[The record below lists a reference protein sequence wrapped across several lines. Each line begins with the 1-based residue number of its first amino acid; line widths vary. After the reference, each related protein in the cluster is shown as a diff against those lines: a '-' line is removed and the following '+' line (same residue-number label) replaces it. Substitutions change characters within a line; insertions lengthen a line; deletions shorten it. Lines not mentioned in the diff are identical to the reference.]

1 MKLMKGAR
9 LMTLEYSDEEW
20 EKTGNLPNTILYLGP
35 EKTLPKTYE
44 EAFMMLWSFLRN
56 QFREEQETGLP
67 NLKFTLEL
75 AKEKHLNLPSME
87 DALDSPATWVDEA
100 IYLTNLRYGLQM
112 AVDHPEKLVELPED
126 MHPDLYQII
135 LETMED

>member
-75 AKEKHLNLPSME
+75 AKEKHPNLPSME
-87 DALDSPATWVDEA
+87 DALDSPATCVDEA
-100 IYLTNLRYGLQM
+100 I
-112 AVDHPEKLVELPED
+112 
-126 MHPDLYQII
+126 
-135 LETMED
+135 